1 MLFVVGASLS
11 FHAGSPLAAAASTR
25 APVVSMGPAVPSVGD
40 FVYGSPVPLSSGYS
54 RSGTPNTAMSF
65 KATGA
70 VGKPTARAAAPKMA
84 TTLAGDF
91 VYGNKNPL
99 SHGVPGFS
107 IQNSFPVPSTGAVSK
122 AAPTAKAAAAK
133 KATTIA
139 GDFVYGNKDP
149 LSLGVPGFSI
159 QNSFPV
165 PSQVIGKAVPTAP
178 FKAAAAKK
186 SGTIAGDFVYGN
198 KTPLSLGVPGFS
210 IQNNFPVTSK

>member
-107 IQNSFPVPSTGAVSK
+107 IQNSFPVPS
-122 AAPTAKAAAAK
+122 
-133 KATTIA
+133 
-139 GDFVYGNKDP
+139 
-149 LSLGVPGFSI
+149 
-159 QNSFPV
+159 
-165 PSQVIGKAVPTAP
+165 QVIGKAVPTAP